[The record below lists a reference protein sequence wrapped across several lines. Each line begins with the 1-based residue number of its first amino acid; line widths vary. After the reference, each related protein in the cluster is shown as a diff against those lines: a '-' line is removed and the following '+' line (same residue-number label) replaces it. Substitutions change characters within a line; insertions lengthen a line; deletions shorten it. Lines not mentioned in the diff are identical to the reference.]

1 MSNKFKLLIISSLF
15 LIVGCG
21 SGAGTN
27 PASNNQAGNGDSES
41 TTTTATNPNGGPL
54 AVEFDD
60 LQPVL
65 GTATYADALI
75 GCAALDIEE
84 YREQYSCSLSELPF
98 IGQQHANPSI
108 DDIMG
113 RVVVSHDWMGER
125 FRDALE
131 VLPADVLL
139 MFRAVTAIVIDADI
153 RPAYYWGGTAAIYLD
168 PFYLWTTNAEKQTI
182 NRQEDFRA
190 SFGDELNFIDTWR
203 YTKDNDFAFPSW
215 SLNNDV
221 ERNVD
226 QMSMALLRL
235 LYHELA
241 HANDFMPPAELA
253 GLSPSLSVLQALESV
268 ANNWVSNELYD
279 DSPANSQLMVNLADA
294 RFRTGEPSETQKT
307 FSAEFVGSEHA
318 NDVPN
323 HFYGYSTRRED
334 LAMMFEA
341 VMMKRNFDI
350 EMDIAYLDI
359 PTQSDPSCNDYKVGW
374 GKRNLIGSAL
384 VKDRANFVA
393 AKVLPELDWNLFFQ
407 NIDSDKDMLAG
418 VGWCANLVLSA
429 APTARARATAEK
441 ASAGDDWRDLN
452 PRIH

>member
-1 MSNKFKLLIISSLF
+1 M
-15 LIVGCG
+15 G
-21 SGAGTN
+21 SEMCIR
-27 PASNNQAGNGDSES
+27 DS
-41 TTTTATNPNGGPL
+41 
-54 AVEFDD
+54 
-60 LQPVL
+60 
-65 GTATYADALI
+65 
-75 GCAALDIEE
+75 
-84 YREQYSCSLSELPF
+84 
-98 IGQQHANPSI
+98 
-108 DDIMG
+108 
-113 RVVVSHDWMGER
+113 
-125 FRDALE
+125 
-131 VLPADVLL
+131 
-139 MFRAVTAIVIDADI
+139 
-153 RPAYYWGGTAAIYLD
+153 
-168 PFYLWTTNAEKQTI
+168 
-182 NRQEDFRA
+182 A

-241 HANDFMPPAELA
+241 HANDFMPPTELA

-384 VKDRANFVA
+384 VKD
-393 AKVLPELDWNLFFQ
+393 
-407 NIDSDKDMLAG
+407 
-418 VGWCANLVLSA
+418 LS
-429 APTARARATAEK
+429 
-441 ASAGDDWRDLN
+441 L
-452 PRIH
+452 IHI